1 MSEMMDSKDGF
12 EFLELLRKQNGEQ
25 NLSFNAFAEYL
36 AAKARSQGIPIHGQ
50 FELTPLCNL
59 NCEMCYVH
67 LTSEQMRERPLLP
80 ADQWKQVFRQASQE
94 GMYQATL
101 TGGECL
107 MYPGFDELYL
117 TLQNLGCQ
125 VNVLTNGIL
134 LNEEKIAFFR
144 EHRPSLIQIT
154 LYGDSEDAY
163 ERVTGRRVFHT
174 VIEHIQRVREE
185 GFPLI
190 ITITPNH
197 ALGESVFETIRL
209 ARSITRNMF
218 INTSL
223 FDTPD
228 EPLRQ
233 NAAKD
238 PDVEFYARI
247 LRFQKELNG
256 ITIEDRQES
265 ELPLPGGPC
274 KGCTEHGL
282 QCGGGRSGFVVNWKG
297 EMKTCNRLAPKTFPL
312 RDGFQAAWRELH
324 ETAMNWPRAS
334 ECRDCAYEQICGIC
348 AAEAL
353 KYAEPGKQPK
363 ALCERTRYLASRGV
377 LPLPCFE

>member
-1 MSEMMDSKDGF
+1 MKDSFGREINYLRISITDRCNLRCRYCMPEGIQQVQMH
-12 EFLELLRKQNGEQ
+12 EILSYEEILEI
-25 NLSFNAFAEYL
+25 
-36 AAKARSQGIPIHGQ
+36 AKAAASLGITKIK
-50 FELTPLCNL
+50 
-59 NCEMCYVH
+59 V
-67 LTSEQMRERPLLP
+67 
-80 ADQWKQVFRQASQE
+80 
-94 GMYQATL
+94 
-101 TGGECL
+101 TGGEPL
-107 MYPGFDELYL
+107 VR
-117 TLQNLGCQ
+117 LGCADLVKRLKEIPGIEQ
-125 VNVLTNGIL
+125 VTMTTNGIL

-233 NAAKD
+233 NAGKD